1 MSFWNIEPTDKFS
14 RKYKLFEKKHEDELI
29 AMWNNLDTYLK
40 TLQKTDNPQV
50 ITGGYIHPEGQGIVA
65 IDQTKAERK
74 LKETRLYIYPDIR
87 TKKLSLLTIGDKKTQ
102 QHDIQ
107 HSKDCVKMIRGNS
120 DE

>member
-87 TKKLSLLTIGDKKTQ
+87 TKKLFLLTIGDKKTQ